1 MAIFCLATSLKDLKE
16 RLGNIVF
23 GYTRDGKPLRARDLK
38 AHGAMTVLLK
48 DQLAPNLVQ
57 TLENNAAFIHGGP
70 FANIAHGCNSVIA
83 TKTALKLVD
92 YVVTEAGFGADLGA
106 EKFLDI
112 KCRKAGLMP
121 AAAVIVA
128 TVRALKHHGGVGK
141 EDLNKENLVALEKGL
156 VNLERHVHNVKN
168 VYNIPCASTGAQMG
182 GWFRKEIHSLHD
194 LKGLKIRVGGLAG
207 QVLSRLGAT
216 PQVIPTSEVYPALE
230 RGTLDAAKLAA
241 PHDDERAGLNRIA
254 RYYYMP
260 GWAEGTTQL
269 SMYINLDAWQ
279 ALPPEY
285 QAILEAACQRTNVET
300 QARFDAVNPGAIQR
314 MVNGGTQLRRF
325 PDDML
330 HAAYREAHALYAEY
344 ADKHPRFRKVYD
356 HWRRFRGRQ
365 IAWSGIAERPYD
377 NFLAQQAQKS

>member
-1 MAIFCLATSLKDLKE
+1 MHRRKFITAAGLGLAATGALALPSVSTVSTVSTVGNGPQFKW
-16 RLGNIVF
+16 RLAASMTRTLDVTYGGLETLAKWVAQATGGRFQIQVFAAGELVPAFGVLDAVGN
-23 GYTRDGKPLRARDLK
+23 G
-38 AHGAMTVLLK
+38 TV
-48 DQLAPNLVQ
+48 QL
-57 TLENNAAFIHGGP
+57 
-70 FANIAHGCNSVIA
+70 
-83 TKTALKLVD
+83 
-92 YVVTEAGFGADLGA
+92 GFGASFYYIGKDPTFAFDCALPFGLTTRQQTAWMMQGGGMALMRDLY
-106 EKFLDI
+106 KDY
-112 KCRKAGLMP
+112 
-121 AAAVIVA
+121 
-128 TVRALKHHGGVGK
+128 
-141 EDLNKENLVALEKGL
+141 
-156 VNLERHVHNVKN
+156 N

-269 SMYINLDAWQ
+269 SMYINLDAWR

-285 QAILEAACQRTNVET
+285 QSILETACQRMNIET
-300 QARFDAVNPGAIQR
+300 QARFDAINPGAIQR
-314 MVNGGTQLRRF
+314 MVNSGTQLRRF

-330 HAAYREAHALYAEY
+330 HAAYREAHALYDEY
-344 ADKHPRFRKVYD
+344 AATNPRFRKVYD

-365 IAWSGIAERPYD
+365 IAWFGIAERPYD
-377 NFLAQQAQKS
+377 NFLAQRAMKF